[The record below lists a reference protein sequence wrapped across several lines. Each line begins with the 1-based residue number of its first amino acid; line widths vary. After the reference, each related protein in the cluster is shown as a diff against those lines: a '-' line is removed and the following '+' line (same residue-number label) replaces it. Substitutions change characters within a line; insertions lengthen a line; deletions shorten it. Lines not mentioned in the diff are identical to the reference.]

1 MFFAIIAT
9 HQLCEGNIYSVGR
22 KTFSSCNSTHFY
34 TSVSPEKH
42 HTETTVTRA
51 AVLMTNFSFWIAEAW
66 LPLSSQSGGFFLKR
80 TMKSPLHSLSRV
92 QKRRLIFSVRFQFMK
107 GRTSLAD
114 VLCFHQ
120 ADSYLLGFICLQIST
135 MWQKYI
141 LQLYRQADQILRQSN
156 IQQSFVDG
164 VQTAKLHISQSEI
177 TLSPTLL

>member
-1 MFFAIIAT
+1 
-9 HQLCEGNIYSVGR
+9 
-22 KTFSSCNSTHFY
+22 
-34 TSVSPEKH
+34 
-42 HTETTVTRA
+42 
-51 AVLMTNFSFWIAEAW
+51 
-66 LPLSSQSGGFFLKR
+66 
-80 TMKSPLHSLSRV
+80 
-92 QKRRLIFSVRFQFMK
+92 MK